1 MEELGFEYTK
11 QRLAYTHVWIFSVL
25 IYNLCIVIS
34 FLTQD
39 ISVIEIVLWRPV
51 ELFCIVKSRSWE
63 ILELQD
69 LLKFRL

>member
-34 FLTQD
+34 FLTRTFQ
-39 ISVIEIVLWRPV
+39 LLK
-51 ELFCIVKSRSWE
+51 LFCGALLNFCSVKSRSWE

-69 LLKFRL
+69 LLKFRF